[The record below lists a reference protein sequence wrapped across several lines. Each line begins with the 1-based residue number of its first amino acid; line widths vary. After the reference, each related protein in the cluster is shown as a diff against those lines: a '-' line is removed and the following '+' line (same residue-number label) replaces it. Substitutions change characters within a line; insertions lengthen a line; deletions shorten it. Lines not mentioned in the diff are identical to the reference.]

1 VTFSQASCEGGT
13 ERSIWSRKRRLRQ
26 GLPRSTA
33 QRITGPEAVPSG
45 PRAGK
50 ESSLGGSVCRWIHP
64 AGFAGFRWGI
74 HRATTNRAQALE
86 YDSELHAGQPAGFRL
101 DSPVKKPPASE
112 LARSAPP
119 PTDRAREEPWHARAD
134 HRNRRQKRVNSLRS
148 VMARSPWPRGS
159 WSVRRRRPKLCERCR
174 HRAHQAPPVFVQ
186 TSNLTFDR
194 GIPVIRNKPIGAAFQ
209 PQPTGC
215 YASESPPVVPAGGND
230 PLKNRRPV
238 LRFLTVRQ

>member
-1 VTFSQASCEGGT
+1 VDSAGWIPNFRHRNPG
-13 ERSIWSRKRRLRQ
+13 
-26 GLPRSTA
+26 
-33 QRITGPEAVPSG
+33 
-45 PRAGK
+45 RAGPAYGNPLIL
-50 ESSLGGSVCRWIHP
+50 SRNFDSAAGG
-64 AGFAGFRWGI
+64 
-74 HRATTNRAQALE
+74 
-86 YDSELHAGQPAGFRL
+86 GFRL
-101 DSPVKKPPASE
+101 DSPVKKPHASE

-194 GIPVIRNKPIGAAFQ
+194 GIPVIRNKPIGTAFQ